1 MGALS
6 VCLSLI
12 KKKYIMTS
20 DFLLVCLY
28 DLAQDALTM
37 MILCKIYT
45 VVSPQI
51 LHVSVLCI
59 WNFLTSDLCVPD
71 SF

>member
-1 MGALS
+1 
-6 VCLSLI
+6 
-12 KKKYIMTS
+12 MTS

-28 DLAQDALTM
+28 DLAQVALTM